1 MEERDWPVAE
11 IIGTERLVLEPLRVD
26 HAEEL
31 APLLDDE
38 ALHEYIGG
46 SPATPDELRERYRR
60 QAAGRSPD
68 GREGWLNWVVRH
80 RDTGDAIGTVQ
91 ATVRFDGD
99 RPVAEL
105 AWVVV
110 APHQG
115 RGYAGEAAAGMVG
128 WLADQGIGALVAH
141 VHPDH
146 RASAR
151 VAERLGLRTTDD
163 MVDGEVRWASP

>member
-38 ALHEYIGG
+38 SLHEYIGG
-46 SPATPDELRERYRR
+46 SPATPEELRERYRR

-80 RDTGDAIGTVQ
+80 RETGDAIGTVQ
-91 ATVRFDGD
+91 ATVRYDGD

-128 WLADQGIGALVAH
+128 WLAEQGIGALVAH

-163 MVDGEVRWASP
+163 MVDGEVRWAAP

>member
-1 MEERDWPVAE
+1 MEKRDWPVAE
-11 IIGTERLVLEPLRVD
+11 VIGTERLVLEPLRVD

-31 APLLDDE
+31 APLLNDE

-128 WLADQGIGALVAH
+128 WLAEQGIGALVAH

-163 MVDGEVRWASP
+163 MVDGEVRWAAP

>member
-1 MEERDWPVAE
+1 MEKRDWPVAE

-31 APLLDDE
+31 APLLNDE

-128 WLADQGIGALVAH
+128 WLAEQGIGALVAH

-151 VAERLGLRTTDD
+151 VAERLGLRTTED
-163 MVDGEVRWASP
+163 MVDGEVRWAAP

>member
-1 MEERDWPVAE
+1 MEERDWPTAE

-31 APLLDDE
+31 APLLDDP
-38 ALHEYIGG
+38 ALHDYIGG
-46 SPATPDELRERYRR
+46 SPASLDELRERYRR
-60 QAAGRSPD
+60 QSTGRSPD

-91 ATVRFDGD
+91 ATLRLDGD

-128 WLADQGIGALVAH
+128 WLAEQGVGALVAH

-151 VAERLGLRTTDD
+151 VAERLGLRATDE
-163 MVDGEVRWASP
+163 MADGEVRWAAL

>member
-1 MEERDWPVAE
+1 MGERDWPVAE
-11 IIGTERLVLEPLRVD
+11 IIGTERLLLEPLRVD

-31 APLLDDE
+31 APLLDDP
-38 ALHEYIGG
+38 ALHEYTGG
-46 SPATPDELRERYRR
+46 GPAAPEQLRERYRR
-60 QAAGRSPD
+60 QAVGRSPD
-68 GREGWLNWVVRH
+68 GGEGWLNWVVRH
-80 RDTGDAIGTVQ
+80 RDTGDAVGTVQ
-91 ATVRFDGD
+91 ATVRLDGD

-110 APHQG
+110 APQQG

-128 WLADQGIGALVAH
+128 WLAEQGIAALVAH

-151 VAERLGLRTTDD
+151 VAERLGLRATDEL
-163 MVDGEVRWASP
+163 VDGEVRWAAP